1 MEFRGIRDRLEDP
14 YNRNLVAFSII
25 LAAII
30 AYMPLLHSIAASN
43 DEVVWKNVYNVY
55 INDEYIGTVSDKVLV
70 DNALDAYLETLK
82 KRYAVSTLSL
92 EGRLTYIEEKKSKS
106 SRINNQE
113 TIQSIKEHVDVHMD
127 AVVINIDE
135 KPVVY
140 LATKEEA
147 EEVLLKL
154 KEKYL
159 SKEERQEVNELEI
172 QQSTSL
178 PTIKENETR
187 LLDVSFLQNVSI
199 NEKIIH
205 PSTLSSME
213 DSVELLEKGTLV
225 EETYKVKEG
234 DVLGSIAKEHQLDL
248 EKLLALN
255 PELNEDSVLAI
266 DQELH
271 VTNLKSLVDV
281 VLTKETRLKEKLPY
295 KEETIED
302 KNLYKGQTEIKQ
314 EGKDGQRLVTY
325 EITEINGK
333 ETDSKEKEEVILQE
347 PTAKIIIKGTK
358 VIPSRGDGEF
368 SWPAQGGYIS
378 SEMEY
383 RWGKY
388 HKGIDIARPS
398 GKAILAADNGVVE
411 SAGYDNSGYGN
422 KVVINHQNG
431 YKTVYAH
438 LESIEVKTGENVPK
452 GTPIGVMG
460 STGNSTGV
468 HLHFEMYKNASLV
481 NPLDYIR

>member
-1 MEFRGIRDRLEDP
+1 MEFRGIRERLEDP
-14 YNRNLVAFSII
+14 NIKKLVAFSII

-30 AYMPLLHSIAASN
+30 AFIPLLHSIAATN
-43 DEVVWKNVYNVY
+43 DEMNWKKVYNVY
-55 INDEYIGTVSDKVLV
+55 INDKYLGVVSDRELV
-70 DNALDAYLETLK
+70 DDALEAHLETLK

-92 EGRLTYIEEKKSKS
+92 EDQVTYSEEKKSKS
-106 SRINNQE
+106 FLINNQE
-113 TIQSIKEHVDVHMD
+113 TIQSIKEQVDVHTE
-127 AVVINIDE
+127 AVVLTLDD

-140 LATKEEA
+140 LARKEEA

-159 SKEERQEVNELEI
+159 SKKERQEVNKLEN

-187 LLDVSFLQNVSI
+187 ILDVSFQQNVSI

-205 PSTLSSME
+205 PFKLSSIE
-213 DSVELLEKGTLV
+213 DSVKLLEKGTLV
-225 EETYKVKEG
+225 EDTYKVKEG

-248 EKLLALN
+248 AELLALN
-255 PELNEDSVLAI
+255 PELQEDSVLAI

-271 VTNLKSLVDV
+271 VTNLKSLLDV

-295 KEETIED
+295 KEEIIED
-302 KNLYKGQTEIKQ
+302 KNLYKGETEIKQ

-325 EITEINGK
+325 EITEVNGEK
-333 ETDSKEKEEVILQE
+333 IDSKEKEEVILQE
-347 PTAKIIIKGTK
+347 PIPKIIIKGTK
-358 VIPSRGDGEF
+358 LIPSRGDGEF

-411 SAGYDNSGYGN
+411 LAGYDNSGYGN

-438 LESIEVKTGENVPK
+438 LDSIDVKAGETVPK
-452 GTPIGVMG
+452 GTSIGVMG

-468 HLHFEMYKNASLV
+468 HLHFEMYKNGSLV
-481 NPLDYIR
+481 DPLEYIR